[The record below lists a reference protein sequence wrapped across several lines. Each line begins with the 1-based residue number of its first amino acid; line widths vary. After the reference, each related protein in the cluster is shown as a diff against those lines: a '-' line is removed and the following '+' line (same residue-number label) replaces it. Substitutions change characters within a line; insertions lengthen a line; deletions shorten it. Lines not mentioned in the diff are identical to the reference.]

1 MNCIGPHA
9 QHKHRK
15 IKTIVRDETDRRHP
29 LPWISAT
36 KYCCKTANPQV
47 RKSKNRPVKTGTR
60 GRDSVSGAVQ
70 VFSPLQNR
78 NTYVD
83 C

>member
-1 MNCIGPHA
+1 MK
-9 QHKHRK
+9 Q
-15 IKTIVRDETDRRHP
+15 TDRHRP